1 MPSETPADLVQQL
14 IRFDTTNPPGNEG
27 PCLAWLQ
34 GLFEARGVEC
44 RVFAASPDRPN
55 LVVRVPGRG
64 EAPPLL
70 LQGHADVVTTE
81 GQTWARPPFAGE
93 LVDGWVWGRG
103 ALDMKGGLAM
113 MVAALLRCIDE
124 GRPPAGDVVFCCL
137 ADEEA
142 GGAHGAQFLV
152 DRHPELFHGIRHA
165 IGEGGGVSQHLGGS
179 VFYPIMVAEKRSC
192 RLRLR
197 LAGPGGHASRAHRG
211 GTMAKLSELLTRL
224 DGARLPVHLT
234 PVTERYV
241 RGVGEALREPLGSR
255 VLALL
260 GPGRGED
267 ALRLLGAEAERFES
281 LLRNT
286 VNATV
291 VSAGRKI
298 NVIPSEAL
306 VDLDG
311 RMLPGF
317 EPEQFIEEVRSV
329 VGPEPA
335 IEVLNVSPRTPPPEL
350 GAFYDLLCSILLDLD
365 QRALP
370 VPFLMIGGTDQR
382 HFAKLGI
389 VGYGYLPLRLVA
401 DYVLDTVHSAD
412 ERVPVA
418 ALDFGAAAFD
428 QLLHRYRG

>member
-1 MPSETPADLVQQL
+1 MTPAELLQHL

-27 PCLAWLQ
+27 PCLAWLRE
-34 GLFEARGVEC
+34 LFDARGVEA
-44 RVFAASPDRPN
+44 RLLSASPDRPN

-70 LQGHADVVTTE
+70 LQGHVDVVTTV
-81 GQTWARPPFAGE
+81 GQTWARPPFGGE

-113 MVAALLRCIDE
+113 MTTALVRGLDAA
-124 GRPPAGDVVFCCL
+124 RPPAGDVVLCCL

-142 GGAHGAQFLV
+142 GGVQGARFLV
-152 DRHPELFHGIRHA
+152 DRHPELFEGVRHA
-165 IGEGGGVSQHLGGS
+165 IGEGGGVSQHMGGT

-197 LAGPGGHASRAHRG
+197 LRGPGGHASRAHRG
-211 GTMAKLSELLTRL
+211 GTMAKLGALLTKL
-224 DGARLPVHLT
+224 DGARLPVHVT

-241 RGVGEALREPLGSR
+241 RGVAGGLREPLRSR

-260 GPGRGED
+260 EPDRCD
-267 ALRLLGAEAERFES
+267 AALEALGGDARRFES
-281 LLRNT
+281 ILRNT
-286 VNATV
+286 INATV
-291 VSAGRKI
+291 VAAGYKI
-298 NVIPSEAL
+298 NVIPSEAV
-306 VDLDG
+306 VDVDG

-317 EPEQFIEEVRSV
+317 EPEQFIDEVRSV
-329 VGPEPA
+329 VGPEPE
-335 IEVLNVSPRTPPPEL
+335 IEVLNVSPRMPQPEL
-350 GAFYDLLCSILLDLD
+350 GAFYELLRTILTELDGE
-365 QRALP
+365 AVP

-389 VGYGYLPLRLVA
+389 VGYGYLPLRLSV
-401 DYVLDTVHSAD
+401 DHVVDTVHAAD

-418 ALDFGAAAFD
+418 ALDFGTAALD
-428 QLLHRYRG
+428 QVLQRYRG